1 MTEDNTES
9 RTEDRTTS
17 GTTNGATDGTGNR
30 KDDHVRHAVDQQH
43 SGPDAGRPSDHAAG
57 DFDAVNFVHHALA
70 GIDRDS
76 VELAVKTPAG
86 TWQAPLYING
96 MTGGSAGT
104 GKINRELAVAAREAG
119 IPIASGSMSAY
130 LRDPSLASTFRVLRD
145 ENPDGVVIANLN
157 ANADADQARRA
168 VALLEADALQIH
180 LNALQEIV
188 MPEGDRDFAAWP
200 ARIETITA
208 AVEVPV
214 IVKEV
219 GFGLSLNTVRRL
231 RELGVA
237 AADVGGRGGTNF
249 ARIENNRRSRGDYA
263 FLQSWGQSTPCCLLD
278 TAGVDGIG
286 VFASGGV
293 RSALDVA
300 RALALGA
307 TAVGVAG
314 RFLGVLVEQ
323 GTAALVDEIADWLE
337 ALRRLMTV
345 LGTPTPADL
354 TCCDLL
360 LTGQVA
366 AFCQAR
372 GIDPAPYST
381 RSTRT

>member
-1 MTEDNTES
+1 MND
-9 RTEDRTTS
+9 TTS
-17 GTTNGATDGTGNR
+17 GTAGGTGNR

-43 SGPDAGRPSDHAAG
+43 RGPDAGRSSDHSAS
-57 DFDAVNFVHHALA
+57 DFDSVNFVHHALA

-86 TWQAPLYING
+86 MWQAPLYING

-104 GKINRELAVAAREAG
+104 GKINGELAVAAREAR

-130 LRDPSLASTFRVLRD
+130 LRDPSLAGTFRVLRD

-157 ANADADQARRA
+157 ANATADQARRA
-168 VALLEADALQIH
+168 VGLIEANALQIH

-200 ARIETITA
+200 ANIETIAA

-219 GFGLSLNTVRRL
+219 GFGLSLDTVRRL

-249 ARIENNRRSRGDYA
+249 ARIENERRSRGDYA

-278 TAGVDGIG
+278 TAGVEGIDI
-286 VFASGGV
+286 FASGGV

-307 TAVGVAG
+307 TTVGVAG
-314 RFLGVLVEQ
+314 RFLSVLMEQ
-323 GTAALVDEIADWLE
+323 GTAALVEEIGDWLE
-337 ALRRLMTV
+337 ALRRVMTV
-345 LGTPTPADL
+345 LGAATPGDL
-354 TCCDLL
+354 AGCDLL